1 MIRRILLTLATVAAV
16 GALSGTAYADD
27 PPQDLCVGFENQGD
41 PYCVFDEDGLTSI
54 ELPPINT
61 PSVPSLSGGISQ
73 LVKLGSGLGCRV
85 TC

>member
-1 MIRRILLTLATVAAV
+1 MIRRILLTVATVAAV

-54 ELPPINT
+54 ELPPINA
-61 PSVPSLSGGISQ
+61 PAVPDAPTVSQ
-73 LVKLGSGLGCRV
+73 LVKIGGALGCRL